1 MQKPKP
7 ATNSTNINPE
17 DLKELLKNG
26 TVNMDEILKGMNG
39 TFKNV
44 ANITTETENGEV
56 KKNETVSEENKE
68 EKKEENNNEE
78 KKEEKPE
85 L

>member
-1 MQKPKP
+1 
-7 ATNSTNINPE
+7 
-17 DLKELLKNG
+17 
-26 TVNMDEILKGMNG
+26 MDEILKGMNG